1 MGLRQ
6 VKQPGALPLPL
17 EYVTGRK
24 DPPHTFH
31 SKEDPF
37 ETKAHQQLEGHV
49 LPRNRLMLTNLC
61 YNCRVTPMRSL
72 QSLAR
77 ASFFEEPVSELLRLG
92 NLIDSTH
99 LVLDSRPKASPVAS
113 GSKGTPFSRAKTCPK
128 ARYRVPVFLAVIN
141 VVLKDC

>member
-1 MGLRQ
+1 
-6 VKQPGALPLPL
+6 
-17 EYVTGRK
+17 
-24 DPPHTFH
+24 
-31 SKEDPF
+31 
-37 ETKAHQQLEGHV
+37 
-49 LPRNRLMLTNLC
+49 
-61 YNCRVTPMRSL
+61 MRSL